1 MSQVQITNW
10 DIAFDKHE
18 LIVNVIQVLA
28 LSTASLVQLGM
39 ADLGQRL
46 LINPIPFLFYIFI

>member
-10 DIAFDKHE
+10 NIAFDKHE
-18 LIVNVIQVLA
+18 LIVNVIQVLS

-39 ADLGQRL
+39 ADLGLRE